1 MQCGSWVNSLHKAV
15 VIVCDAGGRSR
26 QDRPAGRQGRW
37 MWSGESEDELELS
50 GTNGTWDSLLPLLG
64 PIQWRK
70 TRCPSLWNYECLW
83 PRSWRSWGRIHWAL
97 EDLKNGAASHQQ
109 GELAGDLQQ
118 NLVPCTTF
126 QCKKKNKQKKKR
138 GCGFA
143 PTFQTSCSHPSS
155 EKGFPENMVS
165 A

>member
-126 QCKKKNKQKKKR
+126 QCKKKKKKKKS

-143 PTFQTSCSHPSS
+143 PTFQTACSHPSS
-155 EKGFPENMVS
+155 EKGFPENVVS